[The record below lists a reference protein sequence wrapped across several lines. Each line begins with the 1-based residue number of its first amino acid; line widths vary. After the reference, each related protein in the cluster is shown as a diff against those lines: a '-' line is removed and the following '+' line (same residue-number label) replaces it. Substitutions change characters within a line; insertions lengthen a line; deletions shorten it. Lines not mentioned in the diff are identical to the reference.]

1 MLPIGGLRGASR
13 EKLSKVLRHSKG
25 AISAADASRALNV
38 ERAEAARLL
47 SNWSARGWLSRVR
60 RGLYVSVPLESSTPD
75 LPLDDGWVVAER
87 LFAPCYIGGWSA
99 VMHWGLTEQL
109 FRSTLV
115 VTTRRPRARRVDAR
129 GTVFVVRTVDKRAMF
144 GLKTIWRGKA
154 KVNVSDPT
162 RTVVDLLDTPELGGG
177 IRTVVD
183 ILKSYFHSSFRDPKL
198 LVRYADQL
206 GNKAV
211 FKRLGFL
218 ATLVAPGEAELIA
231 DCRQRLSAGNAKLD
245 PKLPAERLVTAWRV
259 WVSGFERGAVRTETA
274 GATLGCGGTMTT
286 NRSDIIALLAER
298 RQEIVARF
306 GVKRVALFGSAAR
319 DELNTTSDVD
329 VLVEFEGPATVA
341 AYMDFKFYLEDLLG
355 RPVDLVTDKALR
367 KELRPYIEKEMI
379 RVA

>member
-1 MLPIGGLRGASR
+1 MLPIGGLRRASR
-13 EKLSKVLRHSKG
+13 EKLATVLRQSKG

-38 ERAEAARLL
+38 EQAEAARLL

-60 RGLYVSVPLESSTPD
+60 RGLYVSVPLESSTAD
-75 LPLDDGWVVAER
+75 LPLEDAWVVAER
-87 LFAPCYIGGWSA
+87 LFVPCYIGGWSA
-99 VMHWGLTEQL
+99 ATHWGLTEQL

-162 RTVVDLLDTPELGGG
+162 RTVLDLLDTPALGGG

-183 ILKSYFHSSFRDPKL
+183 ILKSYFRSTYRDPKL
-198 LVRYADQL
+198 LIRYADQL

-218 ATLVAPGEAELIA
+218 TEVVAPDEAQLIA
-231 DCRQRLSAGNAKLD
+231 KCRKRLSAGNAKLD
-245 PKLPAERLVTAWRV
+245 PKLPAERLVTAWRL
-259 WVSGFERGAVRTETA
+259 WVSGFEQGAARA
-274 GATLGCGGTMTT
+274 GAADATLGRGGTMTT
-286 NRSDIIALLAER
+286 NRSTILGLLAER
-298 RQEIVARF
+298 RQDIAARF

-319 DELNTTSDVD
+319 DELDTTSDVD
-329 VLVEFEGPATVA
+329 VLVEFEGPATFA
-341 AYMDFKFYLEDLLG
+341 AYMDLKFYLEDLLG
-355 RPVDLVTDKALR
+355 RPVDLVTDNALR
-367 KELRPYIEKEMI
+367 KELRPYVEKEMI